1 MSDGAELRAA
11 IASVGVWYHVI
22 ELAPGVLTPGVY
34 DMRPHVGRFGLPA
47 RLDGLRVLDVG
58 AGNGFFSF
66 HFERLGAAR
75 VVAVDLPRITDHDA
89 PAWYLARRRREL
101 GADKLADLEHH
112 ELHGG
117 FEVAHRALGSRVE
130 RVLCRAVELPDRLD
144 ERFDLVFCCNVLIH
158 HRDPVALAEALA
170 RMLRPGGLLVLATP
184 VDLSDE
190 ASYALLL
197 GDIARAAWWV
207 PSRRALADLCR
218 LGGFAEVEWIGSFP
232 VPTTTEPDRAGIM
245 GVVHARQ
252 PQRPGG

>member
-1 MSDGAELRAA
+1 
-11 IASVGVWYHVI
+11 VGVWYHVL

-89 PAWYLARRRREL
+89 PAWYLERRRREL
-101 GADKLADLEHH
+101 GAAKLADLEHH

-130 RVLCRAVELPDRLD
+130 RVLCRAVELPGHLD
-144 ERFDLVFCCNVLIH
+144 ERFDLIFCCNVLIH
-158 HRDPVALAEALA
+158 HRDPVALAEAWRSCSRPVDCSCSPRPSTRA
-170 RMLRPGGLLVLATP
+170 PTRPTRCCSATWRAPPGGCR
-184 VDLSDE
+184 
-190 ASYALLL
+190 
-197 GDIARAAWWV
+197 ARARWPTSAGWAASPKSSGSA
-207 PSRRALADLCR
+207 PSPCR
-218 LGGFAEVEWIGSFP
+218 P
-232 VPTTTEPDRAGIM
+232 RPEPDRAGIM
-245 GVVHARQ
+245 GVLHARQ
-252 PQRPGG
+252 PTVAGG

>member
-1 MSDGAELRAA
+1 MSDEALRAA
-11 IASVGVWYHVI
+11 IASVGVWYHVL

-34 DMRPHVGRFGLPA
+34 DMRPHLGRFGLPA
-47 RLDGLRVLDVG
+47 RFDGLRVLDVG
-58 AGNGFFSF
+58 AGNGFFAF
-66 HFERLGAAR
+66 HFERQGAAR
-75 VVAVDLPRITDHDA
+75 VVAVDLEHITDHDA
-89 PAWYLARRRREL
+89 PAWYLERRQREL
-101 GADKLADLEHH
+101 GAAKLADLEHH

-130 RVLCRAVELPDRLD
+130 RVLCRAVELPDRLR

-170 RMLRPGGLLVLATP
+170 RMLVPGGLLVLATP

-197 GDIARAAWWV
+197 GDLSRAAWWV
-207 PSRRALADLCR
+207 PSRRALLDVCR
-218 LGGFAEVEWIGSFP
+218 LGGFAQGEWIGSFP

-245 GVVHARQ
+245 GVVHARL
-252 PQRPGG
+252 